1 MPQSFT
7 PATRVTFAVNHTHAR
22 AAFVFFIFGK
32 IKSWA
37 WSLYTITKTGLGSH
51 FSIAWLISAWHCK
64 EGRPAGGRVYFRFPV
79 SAVAVQ
85 KPAKQVGLCCIK
97 ERAAARSISFLPD
110 LDFSDFPRHFDQL
123 LNAPHFFRLELLL
136 FSPHRNSISS
146 STALT
151 ILQPVEGLQKKKK
164 MSPKLTNGSLKRS
177 LKYHISTVVCAPV
190 LWLISSIRQ
199 RFEVDCIAA
208 RNLSTKEVG
217 WW

>member
-7 PATRVTFAVNHTHAR
+7 PATCVTFAVNHTHAR
-22 AAFVFFIFGK
+22 AAFAFFIFGK
-32 IKSWA
+32 IKSRA

-123 LNAPHFFRLELLL
+123 LNAPHFFRLELTSS
-136 FSPHRNSISS
+136 FPPPQKFNQFIQCTDNS
-146 STALT
+146 STRRRT
-151 ILQPVEGLQKKKK
+151 PKKKWC
-164 MSPKLTNGSLKRS
+164 L
-177 LKYHISTVVCAPV
+177 
-190 LWLISSIRQ
+190 
-199 RFEVDCIAA
+199 
-208 RNLSTKEVG
+208 LS
-217 WW
+217 